1 MQIVVTDGYAL
12 NPGDLSWD
20 AFRKLGELVYYDRTP
35 ADLVTERCKHAA
47 IIITNKTPVNKATI
61 QSCSA
66 LKLITVAATGY
77 NIVDVHAAKER
88 NIPVC
93 NVPVYGTDSVAQH
106 TIALLLELTNHVGK
120 HVQSVANGEW
130 SRNADWC
137 YSKAPIIELSGKTLG
152 IVGYGRMGKKVAAIA
167 RALGMQV
174 IINNKGNTSL
184 PEERSLQELFQQSDF
199 ISLHCPLTE
208 NNKGFINMKML
219 QLMKPTAYLINTSR
233 GPLIHE
239 QDLADALQQH
249 IIAGAALDV
258 LSVEPPPA
266 NHPLIG
272 IENCLITPHNAWI
285 SFEAR
290 KRLMDTTLENVKAFL
305 AGKVQNVVNS

>member
-20 AFRKLGELVYYDRTP
+20 AFHELGELVYYDRTP
-35 ADLVTERCKHAA
+35 ADLVAERCKQAD
-47 IIITNKTPVNKATI
+47 IIIVNKTPINAATI
-61 QSCSA
+61 QGCSN

-77 NIVDVHAAKER
+77 NIVDIQAAKER

-106 TIALLLELTNHVGK
+106 TIALLLELTNHAGK
-120 HVQSVANGEW
+120 HAQSVADGEW

-137 YSKAPIIELSGKTLG
+137 YSKTPIIELSGKTLG
-152 IVGYGRMGKKVAAIA
+152 IVGYGRIGKKVAAIA
-167 RALGMQV
+167 NALGMRV
-174 IINNKGNTSL
+174 IFHNKCKTSS
-184 PEERSLQELFQQSDF
+184 PEERTLDELFQQSDF

-208 NNKGFINMKML
+208 QNKGFINKKLLMS
-219 QLMKPTAYLINTSR
+219 MKPTAYLVNTSR
-233 GPLIHE
+233 GQLINE
-239 QDLADALQQH
+239 PDLADALKQH

-272 IENCLITPHNAWI
+272 LENCLITPHNAWI

-290 KRLMDTTLENVKAFL
+290 KRLMETTLENVKAL
-305 AGKVQNVVNS
+305 LSGKPQNIVNP